1 MLKKM
6 TFPLFLFTLFMFASN
21 VSAQDRTVY
30 ERIQRTYWNAHD
42 VRIGEWLRIYPADER
57 TTEISSLYIT
67 GHSLDRMSGG
77 SVEIMANGRLVSRM
91 MFNRQSMKQSAI
103 FPFGTKISDIFIR
116 VFGEVY
122 VENVTAQIRERRFD
136 REPIPAPRPNPR
148 PRPRR

>member
-6 TFPLFLFTLFMFASN
+6 TFPLFILTLFMFAAN

-42 VRIGEWLRIYPADER
+42 VRIGEWLRIYPSDER

-77 SVEIMANGRLVSRM
+77 RIEIIANGRLVAHM
-91 MFNRQSMKQSAI
+91 MFNRQTMRHSAI
-103 FPFGTKISDIFIR
+103 FPFGTKISDLFIR
-116 VFGEVY
+116 VSGEVY
-122 VENVTAQIRERRFD
+122 IEDVTAQIRERRFD
-136 REPIPAPRPNPR
+136 REPVPTPPR